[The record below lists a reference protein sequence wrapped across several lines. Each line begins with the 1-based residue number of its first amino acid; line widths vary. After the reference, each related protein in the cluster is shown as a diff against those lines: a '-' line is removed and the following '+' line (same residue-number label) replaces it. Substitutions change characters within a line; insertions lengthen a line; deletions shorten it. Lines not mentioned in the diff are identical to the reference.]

1 MSNRRTQILDTALA
15 LAFDGGPKAVTTV
28 AIARC
33 LGLTQPAIYR
43 HFRSKADLW
52 RAITDR
58 LGGEIAANI
67 DAAVS
72 LEAPAIDRLRALV
85 LGHLAL
91 VSRTPALPEIMVTR
105 DIDDEKAAVRAAM
118 QERILAFQT
127 VLVRLCA
134 DARSEGALGGNI
146 SPNDMAT
153 LLMGVMQSLV
163 LRLLLN
169 RDPTKLLDEGERLLT
184 LQISALARESEA

>member
-15 LAFDGGPKAVTTV
+15 LAFDGGPNAVTTV
-28 AIARC
+28 AIAQC

-67 DAAVS
+67 DAATT

-91 VSRTPALPEIMVTR
+91 VSRTPALPEIMVAR
-105 DIDDEKAAVRAAM
+105 DSDDEKAAMRAAM
-118 QERILAFQT
+118 REHILAFQAA
-127 VLVRLCA
+127 LVQLCA
-134 DARSEGALGGNI
+134 EAQSEDALRGNI
-146 SPNDMAT
+146 SPNDLAT
-153 LLMGVMQSLV
+153 LLMGVLQSLV

-169 RDPTKLLDEGERLLT
+169 RDPTKLLDEGERLLS
-184 LQISALARESEA
+184 LQISAFARESEA

>member
-15 LAFDGGPKAVTTV
+15 LAFDGGPNAVTTV
-28 AIARC
+28 AIAQC

-67 DAAVS
+67 DAATT

-91 VSRTPALPEIMVTR
+91 VSRTPALPEIMVAR
-105 DIDDEKAAVRAAM
+105 DSDDAKAAMRAAM
-118 QERILAFQT
+118 RERILAFQAA
-127 VLVRLCA
+127 LVHLCA
-134 DARSEGALGGNI
+134 EAQSEDALRGNI
-146 SPNDMAT
+146 SPNDLAT
-153 LLMGVMQSLV
+153 LLMGVLQSLV

-169 RDPTKLLDEGERLLT
+169 RDPTKLLDEGERLLS
-184 LQISALARESEA
+184 LQISAFARESEA